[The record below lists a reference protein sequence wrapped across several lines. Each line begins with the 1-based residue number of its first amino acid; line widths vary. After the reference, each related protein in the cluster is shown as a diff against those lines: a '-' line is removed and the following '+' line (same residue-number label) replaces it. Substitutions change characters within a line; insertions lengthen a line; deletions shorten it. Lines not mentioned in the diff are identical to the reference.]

1 MNAEPITAAAVRRMI
16 VEDSHSTPMAQ
27 LLAILAEAL
36 DRAEAAET
44 RVRDLDAVT
53 LRLSTYIETLE
64 SANADLAGCL
74 ERAEA
79 AEAKLARIR
88 ERIDR
93 TYVHTRDSLRAL
105 LEDP

>member
-1 MNAEPITAAAVRRMI
+1 
-16 VEDSHSTPMAQ
+16 
-27 LLAILAEAL
+27 
-36 DRAEAAET
+36 
-44 RVRDLDAVT
+44 
-53 LRLSTYIETLE
+53 LSTYIETLE